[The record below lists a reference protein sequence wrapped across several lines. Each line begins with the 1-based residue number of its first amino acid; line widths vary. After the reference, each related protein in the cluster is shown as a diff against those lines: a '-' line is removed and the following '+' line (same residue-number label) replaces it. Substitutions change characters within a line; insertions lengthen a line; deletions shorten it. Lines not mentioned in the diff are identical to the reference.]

1 MVTLSQV
8 DVGVDISKRHID
20 VCLYQT
26 GKEVHIPNSTEGLT
40 KLTKVLAQYQV
51 RQIVCEATGGYESL
65 MCKTLRALNYKVW
78 RVQPLRIKAFI
89 ASEGIKAK
97 TDKIDAKMI
106 ALFASQ
112 KKCAYDEHFRS
123 ENNEKL
129 KNLVAL
135 KSSITASAA
144 EIKTQLQQVSD
155 PDCVQLLT
163 QNLKFLEKQGT
174 KLTVQIEQVIAD
186 DQDMSNKAKIMTSIP
201 GIGDG
206 TASTMLALLPE
217 LGTVNNK
224 VAAAL
229 VGVAPYT
236 RQSGSFKG
244 QAKISGGRAP
254 LRSILYM
261 AALTAIKYNSKL
273 AQFYQ
278 RLIAS
283 GKVFKVA
290 IVAVMRKL
298 VIYLNTLVKKGELW
312 NSAI

>member
-1 MVTLSQV
+1 MATLSQI
-8 DVGVDISKRHID
+8 DVGVDISKQHLD
-20 VCLYQT
+20 VYLYQT
-26 GKEVHIPNSTEGLT
+26 GKEVHIPNSTEGLARLV
-40 KLTKVLAQYQV
+40 KILAQYQV
-51 RQIVCEATGGYESL
+51 GQIVCEATGGYESL

-78 RVQPLRIKAFI
+78 RVQPRRIKAFI

-112 KKCAYDEHFRS
+112 KECAYDEHSRS

-135 KSSITASAA
+135 KSSIIRSAA

-155 PDCVQLLT
+155 ADCTEFLNK
-163 QNLKFLEKQGT
+163 NLQFYEKQIT
-174 KLTVQIEQVIAD
+174 KLNTHIEQIISD
-186 DQDMSNKAKIMTSIP
+186 DQDMSNKVKIMTSIP

-236 RQSGSFKG
+236 RQSGNFKG

-254 LRSILYM
+254 VRSMLYM
-261 AALTAIKYNSKL
+261 AALTAIKYNPKL
-273 AQFYQ
+273 MEFYQ

-312 NSAI
+312 NSAT